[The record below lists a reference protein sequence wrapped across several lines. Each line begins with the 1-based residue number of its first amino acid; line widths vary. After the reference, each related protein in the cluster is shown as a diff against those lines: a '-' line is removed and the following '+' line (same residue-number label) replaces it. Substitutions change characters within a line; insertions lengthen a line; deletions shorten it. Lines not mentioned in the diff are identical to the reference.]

1 MPAHGKHR
9 RPRRPVSRGLALVGT
24 GGAALALPLIA
35 PAVAGA
41 APVSGAPEIAARAAV
56 APASPVA
63 ATAVTKAPAAPAAA
77 RTYTVV
83 SGDSL
88 SLIAQKK
95 GIQGGWKGLYRANKS
110 AVGDNPSL
118 IHPGLELTLRPGSTK
133 AAPAQPKKAT
143 RTTAEKTSTTDRAS
157 RSERRSATPAADTGA
172 SAAAPAAAA
181 AVQAAPVAA
190 TQYANNLDGWIR
202 ESLAIMAQRGIPG
215 SYEGIHRNVMRE
227 SSGNPQAINLWDSN
241 AVAGT
246 PSKGLLQ
253 VIEPTFLAYHV
264 PGTSMD
270 LFDPVANITAACN
283 YAADRYGSID
293 NVNGAY

>member
-41 APVSGAPEIAARAAV
+41 APVSGAPEIAPKAIT
-56 APASPVA
+56 APAAPVA
-63 ATAVTKAPAAPAAA
+63 AKAAPKAPAAKAAA

-95 GIQGGWKGLYRANKS
+95 GIQGGWKGLYQANKS

-118 IHPGLELTLRPGSTK
+118 IHPGLELTLHRNSAK
-133 AAPAQPKKAT
+133 AAPAEAKK
-143 RTTAEKTSTTDRAS
+143 TASAERAS
-157 RSERRSATPAADTGA
+157 RSERRSAAPAAAGTGA
-172 SAAAPAAAA
+172 SAAAPAAASA
-181 AVQAAPVAA
+181 PVQAAPVAA
-190 TQYANNLDGWIR
+190 TQYADNLDGWIR
-202 ESLAIMAQRGIPG
+202 ESLDIMAQRGIPG
-215 SYEGIHRNVMRE
+215 SYEGIHRNIMRE

-264 PGTSMD
+264 PGTSTD